1 MRATLLSLLLLG
13 LLAGTSAA
21 LAQELAAGGGHT
33 CATLPDGMLMCWGW
47 DEQGQLGD
55 SAQNYSYASPVLAND
70 VTGAIAVDAGS
81 QHTCAVA
88 AAGVVKCWGYNRW
101 GQIGGGNGNG
111 ANTAVT
117 VIGIGPA
124 IAVGAGGSHSCAL
137 LADGSVWCWGHGY
150 HGQLGTGTF
159 IESNVA
165 LQVLGVSGASAIAT
179 GDHHSCAIV
188 GSGGVKCWGRNHLGQ
203 LGYGEVDAD
212 PGIANATDVLGIA
225 DAVAISAGSSH
236 TCVLRANQSIAC
248 WGGGGR
254 GALGNG
260 LGETSPT
267 PVSVSG
273 ITDAIDLVAGDLHSC
288 ILHEG
293 GAMSCWG
300 YNYFG
305 TVGDGSNRN
314 DHLVPQVVAGASG
327 VSAIAAGSEHTCA
340 RISQSP
346 INVKCWGHGSF
357 GQLGDG
363 QIGGAHETPNPVYV
377 GGSPFDVVFGGEPGS
392 FE

>member
-1 MRATLLSLLLLG
+1 MRTFIAALLSLG
-13 LLAGTSAA
+13 LLAIPSAG

-33 CATLPDGMLMCWGW
+33 CATMPDGRLMCWGW
-47 DEQGQLGD
+47 DEYGQLGD
-55 SAQNYSYASPVLAND
+55 SAQHYARSTPVDAD
-70 VTGAIAVDAGS
+70 GVGGAIAVDAGY
-81 QHTCAVA
+81 QHTCAVVA
-88 AAGVVKCWGYNRW
+88 SGVVKCWGYNRW

-124 IAVGAGGSHSCAL
+124 IAVGAGGYHSCAL

-188 GSGGVKCWGRNHLGQ
+188 GGGGVKCWGRNHLGQ
-203 LGYGEVDAD
+203 LGYGQVDAD
-212 PGIANATDVLGIA
+212 PGIASATDVPGIA

-248 WGGGGR
+248 WGGGVR
-254 GALGNG
+254 GTLGNG
-260 LGETSPT
+260 LGTSSPT
-267 PVSVSG
+267 PVSVSA
-273 ITDAIDLVAGDLHSC
+273 IDDAIDLVAGNLHNC
-288 ILHEG
+288 VLHEAG
-293 GAMSCWG
+293 TMSCWG
-300 YNYFG
+300 YNYYG
-305 TVGDGSNRN
+305 AVGDGSSRN
-314 DHLVPQVVAGASG
+314 DRLVPKLVPGMGG
-327 VSAIAAGSEHTCA
+327 VSAIAAGSSHTCA

-346 INVKCWGHGSF
+346 INVKCWGNGAH

-363 QIGGAHETPNPVYV
+363 QIGGTHETPNPVFV
-377 GGSPFDVVFGGEPGS
+377 TGGDFDVVFGGEPGS